1 MKYKYED
8 LIDAYLRSIQNSL
21 EHFSV
26 DACRLYVK
34 QYKNNFK
41 EENFMRKLAL
51 RLVTIDDEWS
61 DQYSLDSDFER
72 TEK

>member
-8 LIDAYLRSIQNSL
+8 LIDAYFASIKNSL

-26 DACRLYVK
+26 ESCREYVK
-34 QYKNNFK
+34 HYKNNFK

-51 RLVTIDDEWS
+51 KLVKVDDEWP
-61 DQYSLDSDFER
+61 DEYSLDSDFER
-72 TEK
+72 IEE